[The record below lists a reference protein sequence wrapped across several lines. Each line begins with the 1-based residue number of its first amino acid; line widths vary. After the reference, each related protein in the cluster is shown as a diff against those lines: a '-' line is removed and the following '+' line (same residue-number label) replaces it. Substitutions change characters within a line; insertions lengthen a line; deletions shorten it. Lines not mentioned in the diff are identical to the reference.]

1 MARLVR
7 FMADAAHVNVRDL
20 RPNTYIEGVYSLV
33 NPQVGATRN
42 GKSYFKGLIRD
53 ATGEAA
59 VRQWNFDESQM
70 PEATATG
77 YAYIAG
83 RVELYN
89 GMIQVMLDRLDA
101 VQVSADQLRA
111 LLPASTRDIPQ
122 MYGEVAS
129 MLRSLKHPAMLA
141 LMESYLGDEPL
152 MDRFRHAPA
161 AVSVHHAWLGGL
173 LEHTLQLMLI
183 AERILPLYPG
193 LNRDVVLA
201 GLFLH
206 DLGKVY
212 EMDWERGFSY
222 TTDGQLIGHIVRG
235 AIMLQL
241 KAAVAARE
249 SGHRLPPD
257 AVKVLQH
264 IVLSHHSLPEHGAAK
279 PPSTPEAIF
288 VAMLDNLDAKTMIGL
303 AAAARDRIQP
313 GHADFTDRV
322 WSLDTRIY
330 RRDPLAPDDATE
342 AETASATRADSPA
355 SASAS

>member
-1 MARLVR
+1 MP
-7 FMADAAHVNVRDL
+7 DASHVNVRDL
-20 RPNTYIEGVYSLV
+20 KPNTYIEGVYSLV

-42 GKSYFKGLIRD
+42 GKSYLKGLIRD

-101 VQVSADQLRA
+101 VQVSPDQLSA
-111 LLPASTRDIPQ
+111 LLPASTKDVGQ
-122 MYGEVAS
+122 MFADAS
-129 MLRSLKHPAMLA
+129 AILRSLRHPAMRA
-141 LMESYLGDEPL
+141 LMEAYLGDEPL

-173 LEHTLQLMLI
+173 LEHTLQLMN
-183 AERILPLYPG
+183 AADRILPLYPG
-193 LNRDVVLA
+193 LNRDIVIA

-249 SGHRLPPD
+249 SGNRLPPD

-264 IVLSHHSLPEHGAAK
+264 IILSHHSLPEHGAAK

-288 VAMLDNLDAKTMIGL
+288 VAMLDNLDAKTTIGL
-303 AAAARDRIQP
+303 AAAARDRVQP

-330 RRDPLAPDDATE
+330 RRDPLAPDAATDADTAASTS
-342 AETASATRADSPA
+342 AESAA
-355 SASAS
+355 SASSS

>member
-1 MARLVR
+1 
-7 FMADAAHVNVRDL
+7 
-20 RPNTYIEGVYSLV
+20 
-33 NPQVGATRN
+33 
-42 GKSYFKGLIRD
+42 
-53 ATGEAA
+53 
-59 VRQWNFDESQM
+59 
-70 PEATATG
+70 
-77 YAYIAG
+77 
-83 RVELYN
+83 
-89 GMIQVMLDRLDA
+89 
-101 VQVSADQLRA
+101 
-111 LLPASTRDIPQ
+111 
-122 MYGEVAS
+122 
-129 MLRSLKHPAMLA
+129 
-141 LMESYLGDEPL
+141 
-152 MDRFRHAPA
+152 
-161 AVSVHHAWLGGL
+161 
-173 LEHTLQLMLI
+173 
-183 AERILPLYPG
+183 
-193 LNRDVVLA
+193 
-201 GLFLH
+201 
-206 DLGKVY
+206 
-212 EMDWERGFSY
+212 MDWERGFSY

-303 AAAARDRIQP
+303 AAAARDRIAP

-330 RRDPLAPDDATE
+330 RRDPLAPDDATD